1 MHKYKQFLSRLVFL
15 GIFGLTVL
23 AIFWMGR
30 SLSKSQEPAL
40 IGTIVDEFVPRE
52 AGKVILV
59 EFSDFQCPACRAYYP
74 VVKQLRD
81 EFGDKLILEYKYFPL
96 RNIHK
101 NADISALAGESAR
114 LQSKFYEMEEL
125 LFTKQDEW
133 AFSGDA
139 SSFFRNYAEVIG
151 LDVERFNSDIDS
163 SAVYDRINSDYQK
176 GVSLGVSGTPT
187 FFVNGKK
194 ITNPRGYDEFKSIIE
209 QALGN

>member
-1 MHKYKQFLSRLVFL
+1 M
-15 GIFGLTVL
+15 GTVV
-23 AIFWMGR
+23 
-30 SLSKSQEPAL
+30 E
-40 IGTIVDEFVPRE
+40 EFVPQE

-74 VVKQLRD
+74 VVKQLKD
-81 EFGDKLILEYKYFPL
+81 EFGDKLSVDYKYFPL

-101 NADISALAGESAR
+101 NADISARAGESAR
-114 LQSKFYEMEEL
+114 LQGKFNEMEEL
-125 LFTKQDEW
+125 LFMKQDEW

-139 SSFFRNYAEVIG
+139 MSFFRNYAAAIS
-151 LDVERFNSDIDS
+151 LDVERFNSDVDS

-176 GVSLGVSGTPT
+176 GVGLGVSGTPT